1 MASWQ
6 HNPLHISVAFDTMG
20 TRSHTS
26 RLTVPIELS
35 LGLIAAVTSIVTAI
49 IGFGGGML
57 LIAVMPMFLPA
68 AVIIPIHGFTQ
79 LASNASR
86 MVFDLKNVNRQLLW
100 PFLMGSLAG
109 IAVFGMLL
117 LNIHSDYIPL
127 AIGIYLLL
135 NTWSSRFAQLIS
147 RYENFY
153 LVGFLQTGLGLVVG
167 ATGPLGLSILNKQSD
182 DHNEVIATSSMFM
195 TITHLS
201 KLAVF
206 GVMGFALWD
215 YVSVLLT
222 MTLCSIAGSFVGNHL
237 RHRVKRELI
246 KPVIKILLTGLALN
260 MIAGVW

>member
-1 MASWQ
+1 M
-6 HNPLHISVAFDTMG
+6 
-20 TRSHTS
+20 
-26 RLTVPIELS
+26 PIELA

-57 LIAVMPMFLPA
+57 LIAVMPLFLPA

-86 MVFDLKNVNRQLLW
+86 MAFDLQNVNRQLLW
-100 PFLMGSLAG
+100 PFLIGSIAG
-109 IAVFGMLL
+109 IAVFGWLL

-135 NTWSSRFAQLIS
+135 NTWSTWFARLIL

-167 ATGPLGLSILNKQSD
+167 ATGPLGLSILNKHID

-215 YVSVLLT
+215 YLPVLLT
-222 MTLCSIAGSFVGNHL
+222 MTLCSIAGSFIGTRL
-237 RHRVKRELI
+237 RHKVQREQI
-246 KPVIKILLTGLALN
+246 KPVIKILLTLLALN
-260 MIAGVW
+260 MIAKVLL